1 MDPSRQPGSLTEA
14 SAAQLLDRAA
24 TLDAEGGTRVSLD
37 DLRAA
42 ALEAGI
48 SGDSFELALA
58 EINAGRAG
66 GSAAVSIVA
75 PAHAPPPEA
84 KSSSLLST
92 VLRRAGLVVAGS
104 ALAVLF
110 QSFTSE
116 FGMDSEPVMV
126 FTLAVAA
133 FVVAW
138 SAITKRRS
146 RRVLDFEVDL
156 GVLWTAMT
164 FSLML
169 ANPGDVGGILG
180 VMMPSGFLASLL
192 GGFVVATGPAEREPE
207 QLPERV

>member
-1 MDPSRQPGSLTEA
+1 
-14 SAAQLLDRAA
+14 
-24 TLDAEGGTRVSLD
+24 
-37 DLRAA
+37 
-42 ALEAGI
+42 
-48 SGDSFELALA
+48 
-58 EINAGRAG
+58 
-66 GSAAVSIVA
+66 
-75 PAHAPPPEA
+75 
-84 KSSSLLST
+84 
-92 VLRRAGLVVAGS
+92 
-104 ALAVLF
+104 
-110 QSFTSE
+110 
-116 FGMDSEPVMV
+116 MV